1 MPGCFRIDLHVHT
14 GRYSACAE
22 TVAPQEVAARARA
35 AGLHAVV
42 LTDHDMLWEL
52 EELLPLRAAAP
63 EMRLFRGIECSTS
76 SGHLVVI
83 GLDDAG
89 ALHRGIDFAEAVRI
103 ARRAGAAVIL
113 AHPYRDGQPE
123 ALPLGE
129 IDALEIASTSFSQE
143 ESLRSI
149 HLARSLGK
157 PQVAASDA
165 HALSRIGWAYT
176 SFPRLPA
183 DERGLAE
190 MIRAGEGRPEVPRP
204 FPS

>member
-1 MPGCFRIDLHVHT
+1 M
-14 GRYSACAE
+14 
-22 TVAPQEVAARARA
+22 
-35 AGLHAVV
+35 
-42 LTDHDMLWEL
+42 
-52 EELLPLRAAAP
+52 
-63 EMRLFRGIECSTS
+63 LFRS
-76 SGHLVVI
+76 